1 MTIHAFVR
9 APFDKYVRNDSSFW
23 DASGVSIKF
32 GSDGIDIQLESLRA
46 VLLGGIAFDT
56 PQGSTQ
62 PVAKADQV
70 FELFKNLDQA
80 KAAGFGQQI
89 KLVSYFPG
97 SVAGLSPGAD
107 VTFHGLK
114 IGEVTDVGLV
124 FDQQTDRVM
133 VPVRYRVEAG
143 RVANLAKAQGM
154 EPEKIAE
161 EMIKRGLRA
170 TLESPSLI
178 TGTKV
183 VAFQVLPDAK
193 PGELRKVGDHYVI
206 PSAEIGGFDSI
217 TRAASELLSKVNR
230 IDFDR
235 IGNSL
240 VNAATGIDSTVN
252 GPQIKATLAAL
263 EKAMLDVQD
272 IVRKLDKDAT
282 PALRRL
288 PEIAQQLQ
296 DAVTKAN
303 RLIGSVDKGY
313 GDQSKFH
320 RDLDRLIPQL
330 TDAARSIRA
339 LSDLLTR
346 HPEAL
351 IQGRT
356 NTGKE

>member
-1 MTIHAFVR
+1 M
-9 APFDKYVRNDSSFW
+9 
-23 DASGVSIKF
+23 
-32 GSDGIDIQLESLRA
+32 
-46 VLLGGIAFDT
+46 
-56 PQGSTQ
+56 
-62 PVAKADQV
+62 
-70 FELFKNLDQA
+70 
-80 KAAGFGQQI
+80 
-89 KLVSYFPG
+89 
-97 SVAGLSPGAD
+97 AGLSPGAD

-124 FDQQTDRVM
+124 FDQQTDRVV

-143 RVANLAKAQGM
+143 RIANLAKAQGM

-170 TLESPSLI
+170 TLESPNLL
-178 TGTKV
+178 TGGKI

-193 PGELRKVGDHYVI
+193 PAELRKVGDHYVI

-240 VNAATGIDSTVN
+240 LNAATGIDSTVN

-272 IVRKLDKDAT
+272 IARKLDKDAT